1 MERKNTNTEMGDN
14 ISRNQRKIYLA
25 VVTIW
30 LILLI
35 TLMSSIV
42 LFDLQRART
51 VFLEEVGQH
60 YQEVNNRVH
69 IIESILEG
77 FAAMISVTND
87 LDDRQHI
94 RRYAQEMLEKY
105 PYIFMFEIVEKVPHD
120 RIDAFIESYRKNV
133 YPDFEVKGFSY
144 ESDRQWQSISK
155 LTYHLPIV
163 FMEPFPAESRKVLG
177 LDLASNKFFAKALHE
192 SELGNRVVSSDPFKL
207 VEGYLGYI
215 IHRPIPAA
223 YQQIQRHP
231 AGKKENTQ
239 FAVLVIRADTL
250 LENTPH
256 LLPGMRELL
265 YRATFSETDPG
276 GYLQRRGETAAGWL
290 ASRIFPL
297 LHASL
302 PVDSASQPFVLLVE
316 QRLGWG
322 IFSWGKLGF
331 SLLAA
336 LFTFGVM
343 LAYARLYFRHE
354 MARASRYL
362 QISRAMIV
370 GLDRNG
376 NVNLINP
383 RGCEI
388 LGYDK
393 KEILGRNW
401 FETVIPAQSRDKVY
415 KDFLRIVAGEI
426 EPLRRYEND
435 ILTKCGETRHIDWNN
450 DVDINEKGEIVGA
463 LSSGQDVTERKRAEE
478 KAQRQQREL
487 EHYMRLGTMG
497 EMATGMAHELNQ
509 PLTALVSYC
518 GTAKSM
524 IDSLAS
530 APKQIAEILSR
541 AIEQAHRAAD
551 MIQHLRIFVSKQD
564 ENIEIFDLNKMI
576 LDVISLLK
584 WEIQESGAL
593 IRLFPDSRHCR
604 IKACRIQIEQVLVNL
619 LRNSLEAIREKRM
632 EGRVN
637 IKTCLAANDMIE
649 VTVTDNGPGVDAS
662 IADKLFQPFQTNKK
676 SGMGIGLSLS
686 RSIIEANGGT
696 LWVDKNY
703 TDGASFGF
711 ALPAID

>member
-1 MERKNTNTEMGDN
+1 MDN
-14 ISRNQRKIYLA
+14 KLSQNQRKIYLA

-51 VFLEEVGQH
+51 LFLEKAGQQ

-77 FAAMISVTND
+77 FSAMISVTND

-120 RIDAFIESYRKNV
+120 KIDSFIEYYRKNI

-144 ESDRQWQSISK
+144 ESDRQWQSISER
-155 LTYHLPIV
+155 TYHLPIV
-163 FMEPFPAESRKVLG
+163 FMEPFPEESRKVLG
-177 LDLASNKFFAKALHE
+177 LDLGSNKFFAQALHE
-192 SELGNRVVSSDPFKL
+192 SELRNQVVSSDPFKL

-215 IHRPIPAA
+215 IHRPIRDT
-223 YQQIQRHP
+223 YQQIQHQP
-231 AGKKENTQ
+231 GNYEVNTQ
-239 FAVLVIRADTL
+239 FAVLVVRADTL

-265 YRATFSETDPG
+265 YKATFSETDPK
-276 GYLQRRGETAAGWL
+276 GYLQRRGETEAGWL
-290 ASRIFPL
+290 ASRILPHL
-297 LHASL
+297 LARMQ
-302 PVDSASQPFVLLVE
+302 VDSMSQPFVLLVE

-322 IFSWGKLGF
+322 IFSWGKLGL

-336 LFTFGVM
+336 LFTFSIM
-343 LAYARLYFRHE
+343 LVYARLYFRHE
-354 MARASRYL
+354 MARANRYL
-362 QISRAMIV
+362 QISRAMII
-370 GLDRNG
+370 GLDRSG
-376 NVNLINP
+376 KVNLINP

-401 FETVIPAQSRDKVY
+401 FETVVPAQSRDEVY
-415 KDFLRIVAGEI
+415 RDFLRIVAGEI
-426 EPLRRYEND
+426 EPLSRYEND
-435 ILTKCGETRHIDWNN
+435 ILVKSGETRHIDWNN
-450 DVDINEKGEIVGA
+450 GVDVNEKGEIVGT
-463 LSSGQDVTERKRAEE
+463 LSSGQDITGRKRAEAE
-478 KAQRQQREL
+478 AQRQQREL
-487 EHYMRLGTMG
+487 AHYMRLGTMG

-518 GTAKSM
+518 GTAKAM
-524 IDSLAS
+524 VDSSAS
-530 APKQIAEILSR
+530 PPKQIAEILSR

-551 MIQHLRIFVSKQD
+551 IIQHLRIFVSKKD

-576 LDVISLLK
+576 VDVISLLK
-584 WEIQESGAL
+584 WEIQESGAV
-593 IRLFPDSRHCR
+593 IRLFPERRNCR
-604 IKACRIQIEQVLVNL
+604 IEACRIQIEQVLVNL
-619 LRNSLEAIREKRM
+619 LRNSLEALRDKKT

-637 IKTCLAANDMIE
+637 IKTRLSANDMIE
-649 VTVTDNGPGVDAS
+649 VTVTDNGPGIDAPV
-662 IADKLFQPFQTNKK
+662 ADKLFQPFHTNKK

-696 LWVDKNY
+696 LWVDRNH

-711 ALPAID
+711 ALPEIR